1 MECLTG
7 VILALA
13 LAGFGTIIGLD
24 RKRPSD
30 GARKPAAAQT
40 ESAGWIAVWP

>member
-1 MECLTG
+1 MEYLTG

-24 RKRPSD
+24 RERAF
-30 GARKPAAAQT
+30 GRR
-40 ESAGWIAVWP
+40 